1 VLNIPYPN
9 EHAARVADPDSF
21 DPQSMRSK
29 DLGDGVR
36 IIIGKKPGSAS
47 MVTQAYRFDKDQFTA
62 AQARAWLKDHDI
74 KFMDFE
80 PAEPARESVF
90 DSSAAHF
97 RLLEAGKTGLMIDV
111 HIISPGWGSSGYYSE
126 KVLRK
131 ACESGVYPEGMHM
144 HIDHPTRTAAK
155 EQPARTIKGES
166 PLAAILTKPGQYLQ
180 DGWDGPGV
188 YAQARVLP
196 QFVEDIKAMDG
207 HIGISHY
214 VSGASEV
221 GTADG
226 RSGPI
231 ITELM
236 ADELN
241 TVDFVTVPGAG
252 GHYRT
257 LFGEMK
263 VRRDPNPDND
273 QKKEDHMADKQE
285 SLTLAEIRTN
295 HPEVFDEM
303 KKTIS
308 EELKIE
314 VATKDQTKKLEEAA
328 TTIRTLKEENAGLK
342 AKIAESAASE
352 YIKAEIGKAKLPE
365 ASGKLLTDALMKQIP
380 LTESGEVDA
389 PKLAEA
395 VKAAITAKTEEIAAI
410 RKEAGGDGIKGNGAP
425 AGGNDGDAHKALVE
439 SFERVYLAQ
448 GKTAEVAKRM
458 AESAAGGR

>member
-1 VLNIPYPN
+1 MAT
-9 EHAARVADPDSF
+9 E
-21 DPQSMRSK
+21 
-29 DLGDGVR
+29 
-36 IIIGKKPGSAS
+36 
-47 MVTQAYRFDKDQFTA
+47 TA
-62 AQARAWLKDHDI
+62 I
-74 KFMDFE
+74 
-80 PAEPARESVF
+80 F
-90 DSSAAHF
+90 DSSIAHF
-97 RLLEAGKTGLMIDV
+97 RLIEIGKQEKPGLLIDV

-131 ACESGVYPEGMHM
+131 ACESGVYPAGMHM

-166 PLAAILTKPGQYLQ
+166 PLAAILTKPGQYLPE
-180 DGWDGPGV
+180 GWDGPGV
-188 YAQARVLP
+188 YAQARVIP

-214 VSGASEV
+214 VSGASEI
-221 GTADG
+221 GEADG
-226 RSGPI
+226 KKGPI

-236 ADELN
+236 ADDLN

-263 VRRDPNPDND
+263 VRHDPNPNMDT
-273 QKKEDHMADKQE
+273 KKEDHMADNTKQE
-285 SLTLAEIRTN
+285 SLTLSEVRGKYPEIVT
-295 HPEVFDEM
+295 
-303 KKTIS
+303 
-308 EELKIE
+308 ELKE
-314 VATKDQTKKLEEAA
+314 QLKTELKTEESAKDQSAKLTEAA
-328 TTIRTLKEENAGLK
+328 NTIKTLKEENAGLK
-342 AKIAESAASE
+342 AKIAEGAASE

-365 ASGKLLTDALMKQIP
+365 ASGNLLTDALMKSIP

-395 VKAAITAKTEEIAAI
+395 VTAAIKIKIEEIAAI
-410 RKEAGGDGIKGNGAP
+410 RKEAGVPGITGNGAP
-425 AGGNDGDAHKALVE
+425 SSGNSGDAHKALVE

-448 GKTAEVAKRM
+448 GKTAEVAKTM

>member
-1 VLNIPYPN
+1 M
-9 EHAARVADPDSF
+9 ADS
-21 DPQSMRSK
+21 
-29 DLGDGVR
+29 
-36 IIIGKKPGSAS
+36 
-47 MVTQAYRFDKDQFTA
+47 TA
-62 AQARAWLKDHDI
+62 I
-74 KFMDFE
+74 
-80 PAEPARESVF
+80 F
-90 DSSAAHF
+90 DSPIAHF
-97 RLLEAGKTGLMIDV
+97 RLIEVGKQDKPGLLIDV

-131 ACESGVYPEGMHM
+131 ACEAGVYPEGMHM

-166 PLAAILTKPGQYLQ
+166 PLAAILTKAGHYEAA
-180 DGWDGPGV
+180 GWDGPGV

-214 VSGASEV
+214 VSGVSEV
-221 GTADG
+221 GEADG
-226 RSGPI
+226 RKGPV
-231 ITELM
+231 ITELL
-236 ADELN
+236 ADDLN

-263 VRRDPNPDND
+263 IRYDPNPDND
-273 QKKEDHMADKQE
+273 QTKEDHMADNTKQE
-285 SLTLAEIRTN
+285 SLTLSEVRGKYPEI
-295 HPEVFDEM
+295 VA
-303 KKTIS
+303 
-308 EELKIE
+308 ELKE
-314 VATKDQTKKLEEAA
+314 QLKTELKTEEAA
-328 TTIRTLKEENAGLK
+328 KDQSAKLTEAANTIKTLKEENADLK
-342 AKIAESAASE
+342 ALIAEGKAAE
-352 YIKAEIGKAKLPE
+352 YVKAEVGKAKLPE
-365 ASGKLLTDALMKQIP
+365 ASGKLLTETLMKQVP

-389 PKLAEA
+389 PKLAEI
-395 VKAAITAKTEEIAAI
+395 VKEAIKVKTEEIAAI

-448 GKTAEVAKRM
+448 GKTADVAKRM